1 MVRASQPKHCAIT
14 KQGTSMKTLRIHSIS
29 LSLITVLLLGI
40 TSNATV
46 AGVPSV
52 KATQTLPRPADMHDV
67 RYCEVIP
74 VFRDGVSF
82 NVEVYNTITLNDCP
96 AVLWTQLKSDV
107 LSKQFDAIQVKLN
120 GPRYWVMNR
129 AEGSGDTVSG
139 KVADFGGIQM
149 RQLATLNMKLWQTI
163 AGDRPYKEMTVQR
176 STIFVYS
183 KDTTVYELINPK
195 GDVYLMQS
203 YAQIVDPN
211 MNLQKLD
218 QLGARLKLPKGWSYR
233 TRVLSQELGLKVNG
247 KAHIIQDDFQNTYQK
262 VM

>member
-1 MVRASQPKHCAIT
+1 MNT
-14 KQGTSMKTLRIHSIS
+14 TRINSIC
-29 LSLITVLLLGI
+29 LSLITVVLLGCA
-40 TSNATV
+40 SNATV
-46 AGVPSV
+46 ARVPSV
-52 KATQTLPRPADMHDV
+52 KATQSLPTPADMNDV

-96 AVLWTQLKSDV
+96 AVLWSQLKSDD
-107 LSKQFDAIQVKLN
+107 LSQQLDAIQVKLN

-129 AEGSGDTVSG
+129 AEGGGDTVSG
-139 KVADFGGIQM
+139 KVVDFGGIQM
-149 RQLATLNMKLWQTI
+149 RQLATLNLKLWQINT
-163 AGDRPYKEMTVQR
+163 GDKPYEEMTVQR
-176 STIFVYS
+176 STVFVYS
-183 KDTTVYELINPK
+183 KGTTVYELINPK

-218 QLGARLKLPKGWSYR
+218 QLGVRLKLPKGWSYR
-233 TRVLSQELGLKVNG
+233 TRVLSQELRLKANG

>member
-1 MVRASQPKHCAIT
+1 
-14 KQGTSMKTLRIHSIS
+14 
-29 LSLITVLLLGI
+29 
-40 TSNATV
+40 
-46 AGVPSV
+46 
-52 KATQTLPRPADMHDV
+52 
-67 RYCEVIP
+67 
-74 VFRDGVSF
+74 
-82 NVEVYNTITLNDCP
+82 
-96 AVLWTQLKSDV
+96 
-107 LSKQFDAIQVKLN
+107 
-120 GPRYWVMNR
+120 
-129 AEGSGDTVSG
+129 
-139 KVADFGGIQM
+139 
-149 RQLATLNMKLWQTI
+149 
-163 AGDRPYKEMTVQR
+163 MTVQR
-176 STIFVYS
+176 STIFVYR